1 MQLSLLLLLQPS
13 DTHIHTPIARARP
26 SADMVFLR
34 LRVKV
39 YPREQVAPT
48 PSFSFRSI
56 LGDRDRDRD
65 DASRGTNGSSGG
77 KPVAFL
83 LVLEKPEDIT
93 LGGLAGLIQDKWR
106 KLRPNA
112 E

>member
-1 MQLSLLLLLQPS
+1 MQLPLLLLLQPL
-13 DTHIHTPIARARP
+13 DTNRLRASHP
-26 SADMVFLR
+26 SSADMVFLR